1 MTTKTP
7 AKSFAVKFGLR
18 WLMDHKYITSALFIL
33 FVCIALFVCQ
43 LVYDNIGSISSLTA
57 EEFRSIIKMDTMS
70 PTPLSTFVSSYFHMD
85 MSHLLN
91 NVLGYALFSGLVLL
105 TIWAREGLRKKPMP
119 PYYLFCL
126 NVLTVFVL
134 PVFVSL
140 SSVIGWR
147 LISAESVDVIG
158 FSGVVTAIVGIFLIQ
173 LILLAGSYSYKSMR
187 KSDPGLFRSLS
198 GLFAFLFCLTTVFVV
213 WTAGLF
219 VLTMD
224 VVGLMD
230 GDLINF
236 FGHVFGFILGVILA
250 LVLEKLPEAESEKAE
265 G

>member
-1 MTTKTP
+1 MMTTKTP
-7 AKSFAVKFGLR
+7 PTGSAVKFGFR
-18 WLMDHKYITSALFIL
+18 WLMDHKYITSALFSL

-43 LVYDNIGSISSLTA
+43 LVYDNIGSISFLTA
-57 EEFRSIIKMDTMS
+57 EEFGSIIKMDIMS

-91 NVLGYALFSGLVLL
+91 NVLGYAVLSVLVLL
-105 TIWAREGLRKKPMP
+105 TIWARELLHKKPMP

-126 NVLTVFVL
+126 NVMTVFVL

-147 LISAESVDVIG
+147 LISAESVNVIG
-158 FSGVVTAIVGIFLIQ
+158 FSGAVTAVFGILLIQ
-173 LILLAGSYSYKSMR
+173 VILLAGAYSYKIMIT
-187 KSDPGLFRSLS
+187 SDPGLFRSLS

-213 WTAGLF
+213 LTAGLV
-219 VLTMD
+219 VLILD
-224 VVGLMD
+224 AAGLMD
-230 GDLINF
+230 GELINF

-250 LVLEKLPEAESEKAE
+250 LVLEKLPYGGGPSL
-265 G
+265 